1 MSFAIPLPA
10 SEIFQLGTKQVDPN
24 TFVLNWQVKPG
35 YYLYSDR
42 IKLSEPSNNNL
53 RLGTILFPEAT
64 TKTDKQGRTHSV
76 YRDRLALPVAIL
88 GEQPGESLLDVQFQ
102 GCADDG
108 FCYPPETGQ
117 IKLTIDKNLAL
128 SAVNLETKTPDAE
141 PVAQEQQEQQVA
153 QAQPVDKVEAVF
165 INHHWAMVILSFFGF
180 GLLLSFTPCIL
191 PMVPVLSGIIVGHG
205 KDLST
210 RKAFFLSLSY
220 VLSMSIT
227 YAIVGALVAKL
238 GSNLQVLMQT
248 PWVIGLFSFVFV
260 LLALSMF
267 GFYELRLPTSW
278 QAKLA
283 NASRSQSSGHYLSA
297 AAMGCLSTLILSP
310 CVTAP
315 LIGALGYIAHTGN
328 IALGGF
334 ALFFLGLGMGTPLIL
349 IGMSAGKW
357 LPKAGQWMNLVKA
370 FFGVLLLA
378 VAIFLL
384 ERILPGPLVM
394 ALWAIL
400 LIFSGVYCGA
410 LTHSLNN
417 FDKFRQGC
425 GIILLVYGL
434 LVLIGASM
442 GTTNPL
448 QPLAGLQIANA
459 TTAKVT
465 GGKTVKT
472 LSGLQKAIANAK
484 GKPVML
490 DFYADWCT
498 SCKFMEATV
507 FKDPRVTEALKDFVV
522 VKVDITGNNAQER
535 ALLSQFNVVA
545 PPTFLFLNELG
556 HEESH
561 LRLVGETST
570 NEFLNQLN
578 QAMNDRLTP
587 NSTEP
592 RQP

>member
-1 MSFAIPLPA
+1 MKKCFLFTVLWLASFMSYAIPLPA
-10 SEIFQLGTKQVDPN
+10 SEIFQVGTKQVDPN
-24 TFVLNWQVKPG
+24 TFVINWQIKPG

-42 IKLSEPSNNNL
+42 IKLSEPSNSNT
-53 RLGTILFPEAT
+53 RLGTVLFPAAT
-64 TKTDKQGRTHSV
+64 TKKDQQGRVYSV
-76 YRDRLALPVAIL
+76 YRNQLSLPVPIL
-88 GEQPGESLLDVQFQ
+88 GEQSGESLLDVQFQ

-108 FCYPPETGQ
+108 FCYPPETRQ

-128 SAVNLETKTPDAE
+128 NNVNLETKTPDAQ
-141 PVAQEQQEQQVA
+141 PATQE
-153 QAQPVDKVEAVF
+153 QPVDKVEAVF
-165 INHHWAMVILSFFGF
+165 ITHHWTMVILSFFGF

-191 PMVPVLSGIIVGHG
+191 PMVPVISGIIVGHG

-220 VLSMSIT
+220 VLSMSLT
-227 YAIVGALVAKL
+227 YAIVGALVAKI
-238 GSNLQVLMQT
+238 GSNLQVVMQA
-248 PWVIGLFSFVFV
+248 PWIIGLFSFMFV

-283 NASRSQSSGHYLSA
+283 HASRSQSSGHYLSA
-297 AAMGCLSTLILSP
+297 AIMGCLSTLILSP

-328 IALGGF
+328 IALGSA
-334 ALFFLGLGMGTPLIL
+334 ALFFLGLGIGTPLIL

-357 LPKAGQWMNLVKA
+357 LPKAGKWMNLVKA
-370 FFGVLLLA
+370 FFGILLLA

-394 ALWAIL
+394 ALWASL

-410 LTHSLNN
+410 LTRSLTNV
-417 FDKFRQGC
+417 DKFRQGF

-434 LVLIGASM
+434 LVLAGASM

-448 QPLAGLQIANA
+448 QPLAGVQILQLANS
-459 TTAKVT
+459 TTPT
-465 GGKTVKT
+465 GEKTVKT

-484 GKPVML
+484 GRPVML

-545 PPTFLFLNELG
+545 PPTFLFLNKLG
-556 HEESH
+556 DEQPH

-570 NEFLNQLN
+570 NEFLNQLE
-578 QAMNDRLTP
+578 QATGITAFTD
-587 NSTEP
+587 
-592 RQP
+592 